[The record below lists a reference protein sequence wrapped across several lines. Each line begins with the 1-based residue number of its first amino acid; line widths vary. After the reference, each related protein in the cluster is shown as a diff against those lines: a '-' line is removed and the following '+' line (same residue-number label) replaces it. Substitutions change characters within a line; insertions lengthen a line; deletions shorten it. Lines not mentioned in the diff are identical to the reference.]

1 MKFLIF
7 ICMIFFT
14 AFSAADEIPPPP
26 PLITLEG
33 EVLEAKDVSIYT
45 YVHLKTGMGETWAA
59 VGRSR
64 LAKGDHVAIEK
75 AMLLHDFKSP
85 SLKKTFKTIYFG
97 NLAEVRKGAA
107 LTGPPSFSA
116 GSAIAP

>member
-1 MKFLIF
+1 MKSLIF

-14 AFSAADEIPPPP
+14 AFAIADEIPPPP

-33 EVLEAKDVSIYT
+33 EVLEARDVSIYT
-45 YVHLKTGMGETWAA
+45 YVHLKTGKGDIWAA
-59 VGRSR
+59 VGRSQ

-75 AMLLHDFKSP
+75 AMVLNDFKSP

-97 NLAEVRKGAA
+97 NLADVRKGAA
-107 LTGPPSFSA
+107 LPSPPSFSA
-116 GSAIAP
+116 GAATAP